1 MKLLSSALAGSAL
14 LILSGCVTPESA
26 ANSKPGDNTTAGT
39 IMGGLIGAI
48 AGMEMSSKGD
58 RKKGAIVGAIVGAAA
73 GNAIGQTLDE
83 QAADLRRDLNNN
95 QVNVTNTGSE
105 LIVTMPQDI
114 LFALDSAA
122 VRSDL
127 RRDLGIVAGNLQAY
141 PNSTISIEGHTDNT
155 GTANYNRILSQRRA
169 NAVADI
175 LVNNGVPPARLYAV
189 GRGENEPVAS
199 NLSATGRAQNRRVE
213 FVIRPNA

>member
-48 AGMEMSSKGD
+48 AGMEMSSKGG
-58 RKKGAIVGAIVGAAA
+58 RKKGAIVGAIVVAAA

-127 RRDLGIVAGNLQAY
+127 RRDLGVVAGNLQAY

-213 FVIRPNA
+213 IVIRPNA

>member
-127 RRDLGIVAGNLQAY
+127 RRDLGVVGGNLQAY

-213 FVIRPNA
+213 IVIRPNA

>member
-127 RRDLGIVAGNLQAY
+127 RRDLGVLAGNLQAY

-213 FVIRPNA
+213 IVIRPNA

>member
-73 GNAIGQTLDE
+73 GNAIGQSLDE

-127 RRDLGIVAGNLQAY
+127 RRDLGVVAGNLQAY

-199 NLSATGRAQNRRVE
+199 NLSVTGRAQNRRVE
-213 FVIRPNA
+213 IVIRPNE

>member
-48 AGMEMSSKGD
+48 AGMETSSKGD

-73 GNAIGQTLDE
+73 GNAIGQSLDE

-127 RRDLGIVAGNLQAY
+127 RRDLGVVAGNLQAY

-213 FVIRPNA
+213 IVIRPNA

>member
-127 RRDLGIVAGNLQAY
+127 RRDLGVVAGNLQAY

-175 LVNNGVPPARLYAV
+175 LLNNGVPPARLYAV

-213 FVIRPNA
+213 LVIRPNA

>member
-127 RRDLGIVAGNLQAY
+127 RRDLGVVAGNLQAY